1 MNIAQRIL
9 LLTSLGQIHQLRLW
23 LPELKHPVPPDIGIV
38 ILNKDDG
45 DILILS
51 NLDQDLY
58 RRLTKFADFLR
69 STSILYDEPFIFEA
83 DFDSNIIFPDRTI
96 IFSVMLSS
104 SQRSID
110 NTQLILTYHSS
121 GIYVDLDKQLQQA
134 WQKRV
139 TIFDDM

>member
-23 LPELKHPVPPDIGIV
+23 LTELKHPVPPDIGLTV
-38 ILNKDDG
+38 LNKDDG

-69 STSILYDEPFIFEA
+69 STNILESVIFMFEA
-83 DFDSNIIFPDRTI
+83 DFDSNIIFPDRSI

-104 SQRSID
+104 SERSID
-110 NTQLILTYHSS
+110 TTQLLLTYHSS
-121 GIYVDLDKQLQQA
+121 GTFKELDAHLQKE
-134 WQKRV
+134 WHKRV

>member
-1 MNIAQRIL
+1 
-9 LLTSLGQIHQLRLW
+9 
-23 LPELKHPVPPDIGIV
+23 LPELKHPVPPDIGLT

-58 RRLTKFADFLR
+58 RRLTTFADFLR
-69 STSILYDEPFIFEA
+69 STNILELEPFMFEA

-110 NTQLILTYHSS
+110 ATQLLLTYHSS
-121 GIYVDLDKQLQQA
+121 GKFKELDAYLQKE
-134 WQKRV
+134 WHKRV

>member
-23 LPELKHPVPPDIGIV
+23 LPELKHPVPPDIGIT
-38 ILNKDDG
+38 ILNKEDG

-69 STSILYDEPFIFEA
+69 STNILSDVFMFEA
-83 DFDSNIIFPDRTI
+83 DFDSNIIFPDRSI
-96 IFSVMLSS
+96 IFSVMLSPS
-104 SQRSID
+104 RRSID
-110 NTQLILTYHSS
+110 STQLLLTYHSS
-121 GIYVDLDKQLQQA
+121 GKFKELDAYLQKE
-134 WQKRV
+134 WGKRI